1 MTSEDEFRALIQAKN
16 YRQIAIKLILL
27 EAGRGVFDLDAL
39 RDNPE
44 SALSDNDEITVE
56 YDMSPRDGCSV
67 FGYYRHV
74 AAGQSMILVHPS
86 LTSERDRFTILHE
99 LGHHVQRQHRAWA
112 NVRYSLPTEV
122 GARLEERV
130 ADAFAAEVI
139 IPASTLS
146 PGSTWLSARTLAEV
160 YANVCASRA
169 AVAMRAIEIS
179 PEGEQATVV
188 VADYRG
194 MVTFARASGDEV
206 FAPARGRVQPGI
218 AKMIETALEHG
229 GSVTGTLDGGLVAA
243 SGWAQQDLEVEVA
256 LDDSWGYAFA
266 VVRPAQRFGREPVW
280 GRVDE
285 VECSNEAC
293 GAVFAVDETV
303 TICPACGAP
312 KCPECA
318 RCACERKASPVCT
331 TCFLEFTP
339 VEQTNPTLHECI

>member
-1 MTSEDEFRALIQAKN
+1 MMSEDEFHALIQAKN
-16 YRQIAIKLILL
+16 YRQIAIKLIAL
-27 EAGRGVFDLDAL
+27 EAGRGVFDIDAL
-39 RDNPE
+39 RDDPE
-44 SALSDNDEITVE
+44 SALSGNDEITVE
-56 YDMSPRDGCSV
+56 YDMSPRAGCSV

-99 LGHHVQRQHRAWA
+99 LGHHVQRQHRAWV

-130 ADAFAAEVI
+130 ADAFAAEVL
-139 IPASTLS
+139 IPASTVS
-146 PGSTWLSARTLAEV
+146 PDSTWLSARTLVEV
-160 YANVCASRA
+160 YAKVRASRA

-194 MVTFARASGDEV
+194 EVTFARASGDEV

-218 AKMIETALEHG
+218 AKMIEAALEHG
-229 GSVTGTLDGGLVAA
+229 GSATGALDGGLVAA

-256 LDDSWGYAFA
+256 LDSWGYAFA
-266 VVRPAQRFGREPVW
+266 VVRSAQRFGRKSVW
-280 GRVDE
+280 DRIDE
-285 VECSNEAC
+285 VECGNEAC

-303 TICPACGAP
+303 TICPACRAP

-339 VEQTNPTLHECI
+339 AEQANPALHECI